1 MKKVVLF
8 ILLILLPVVLFA
20 DGEYFLSSSMTKTI
34 TAYKTGVSGTLPSLA
49 VSLRLLEASQTE
61 FNDSNYEIDVPGT
74 ARGNT
79 YAAFSWILAGNA
91 FGSLKL
97 KFSFGQLSVAGTP
110 TNVQKEYIPYD
121 VMLVYGVSRVG
132 NSSLQINHV
141 STATSYVTN
150 NYAGTTYRFF
160 YADSISGAS
169 SQVSSAEATSVS
181 ASSGSATVTYNM
193 STNTKVANSSGS
205 FGINDQDD
213 QYKTEYINAVSVSG
227 YNTVYAV
234 CDHWNR
240 TGTAYVYLRIEN
252 VTDDQAGRVRWK
264 DNTSVVLDAGKYYAT
279 ITVEVSLE

>member
-1 MKKVVLF
+1 MKKVVL
-8 ILLILLPVVLFA
+8 IVILILLPVVLFA

-34 TAYKTGVSGTLPSLA
+34 TAYKTGASGTLPSLA
-49 VSLRLLEASQTE
+49 VSLRLLDASQTE

-91 FGSLKL
+91 FGTLKL

-110 TNVQKEYIPYD
+110 TNVQREYIPYD

-132 NSSLQINHV
+132 NSSLQINTT
-141 STATSYVTN
+141 STASSYVTN

-169 SQVSSAEATSVS
+169 SQVSSAEAASVS
-181 ASSGSATVTYNM
+181 ASAGSATVTYNM

-205 FGINDQDD
+205 FGNNNT
-213 QYKTEYINAVSVSG
+213 QYKTAYINAVSGSG
-227 YNTVYAV
+227 SNSIPAV

-240 TGTAYVYLRIEN
+240 TGTAYVYLKIEN
-252 VTDDQAGRVRWK
+252 VTDDQSGRVRWK
-264 DNTSVVLDAGKYYAT
+264 NNTSVILDAGKYYAT
-279 ITVEVSLE
+279 IKVEVSLE

>member
-1 MKKVVLF
+1 MKKVVL
-8 ILLILLPVVLFA
+8 IIMLILLPVVLFA
-20 DGEYFLSSSMTKTI
+20 DGEYHLSSSMERKI
-34 TAYKTGVSGTLPSLA
+34 TAYKTDVTGTVPALA
-49 VSLRLLEASQTE
+49 VSLRLLDASQKD
-61 FNDSNYEIDVPGT
+61 FNGSDSKVDVP
-74 ARGNT
+74 ASYRGNT
-79 YAAFSWILAGNA
+79 YAAFSWILAGNV
-91 FGSLKL
+91 FGPLNL
-97 KFSFGQLSVAGTP
+97 KFSFGQLSVAVTP

-205 FGINDQDD
+205 FGNNDTE
-213 QYKTEYINAVSVSG
+213 YKTAYINSVSVSG
-227 YNTVYAV
+227 YDTVYSV

-264 DNTSVVLDAGKYYAT
+264 DNTSVILDAGDYSAT
-279 ITVEVSLE
+279 ITVEVFLE